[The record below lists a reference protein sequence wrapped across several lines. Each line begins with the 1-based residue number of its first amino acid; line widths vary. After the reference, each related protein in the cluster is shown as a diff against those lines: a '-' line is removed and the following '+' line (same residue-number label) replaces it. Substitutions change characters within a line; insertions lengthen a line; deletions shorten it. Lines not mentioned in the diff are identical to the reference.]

1 MGAAALSSLAHISD
15 THFGTEDAPVCAAL
29 RASLLAA
36 APDLVVLSGDI
47 TQRARRTQ
55 FRAARAFIDS
65 LAPLPV
71 LALPG
76 NHDLPLFDLLA
87 RLLAPYG
94 EYRRHICADL
104 SPWWLGEEV
113 AVLGVNSTCVLR
125 HKHGELPPHVVDAVA
140 RRLAQYSD
148 AAFRVVVLHHPLE
161 IVEDADRRN
170 RVRGA
175 DAALAAWTAAGADL
189 FLGGH
194 IHLPYCVPAGPE
206 ASRAVVLQ
214 AGTAV
219 STRRRGGRPNSYHL
233 VRFDKSA
240 GRRIDV
246 EQRDYAGAEG
256 FQACRRWRAD
266 FGVAGWSLHAA

>member
-1 MGAAALSSLAHISD
+1 M
-15 THFGTEDAPVCAAL
+15 
-29 RASLLAA
+29 
-36 APDLVVLSGDI
+36 LSGDI
-47 TQRARRTQ
+47 TQRARSAQ

-65 LAPLPV
+65 LRPLPV

-76 NHDLPLFDLLA
+76 NHDLPLFDLPA

-94 EYRRHICADL
+94 EYRRYICGDL
-104 SPWWLGEEV
+104 APWWLGDEV
-113 AVLGVNSTCVLR
+113 AVVGVNSTRVLR
-125 HKHGELPPHVVDAVA
+125 HKHGVITPAVVDAVA
-140 RRLAQYSD
+140 RRLGRFS
-148 AAFRVVVLHHPLE
+148 AASFRVVALHHPLA
-161 IVEDADRRN
+161 IVDSDDRRN

-206 ASRAVVLQ
+206 ASRAVALQ

-233 VRFDKSA
+233 VRLDGTA

-246 EQRDYAGAEG
+246 EQLDYTGAEG
-256 FQACRRWRAD
+256 FRTCRRWHAD
-266 FGVAGWSLHAA
+266 FGAAGWSLHAG